1 MMNCT
6 RVRPGTHLLALVTAF
21 VLPALASAQDVVMT
35 STPDKWQF
43 SILGYLWA
51 PTIKGSLHF
60 PIANTGASFNLDPN
74 DIFNNINAG
83 FMGSFGVQYNRWGF
97 FTDMLYMDLGK
108 SKTGQR
114 DFTLPN
120 QSTVGISAY
129 VNLDMKAWIVTSAV
143 QYRVVEQPDFI
154 MSSFVGARY
163 LYLKP
168 SLSWY
173 FTRDPDDPTVPRG
186 GERSISGDKVDAIIG
201 FKGQWMFGEH
211 HAWALPFYADV
222 GGGGSKLTWQLAG
235 GVAYHWE
242 AWEFGA
248 LYRKINYHINS
259 SGVTDLSIAGPMI
272 GAVYRW

>member
-1 MMNCT
+1 MNCT
-6 RVRPGTHLLALVTAF
+6 RVRPGRPLLALIASLL
-21 VLPALASAQDVVMT
+21 LPALASAQDVVMT
-35 STPDKWQF
+35 SNTDKWQF

-51 PTIKGSLHF
+51 PTIKGSLSF
-60 PIANTGASFNLDPN
+60 PIANTGGSFNLDPN
-74 DIFNNINAG
+74 DIFNNINAA
-83 FMGSFGVQYNRWGF
+83 FMGSFGVMYNRWGF
-97 FTDMLYMDLGK
+97 FTDVLYLDLGHSK
-108 SKTGQR
+108 SGQK

-120 QSTVGISAY
+120 QDTVGISAY
-129 VNLDMKAWIVTSAV
+129 VNLDMKAWIVTSAF
-143 QYRVVEQPDFI
+143 QYRVVEQPDFV
-154 MSSFVGARY
+154 MNTLVGARY

-173 FTRDPDDPTVPRG
+173 FSRNPDDPTVPRG

-211 HAWALPFYADV
+211 HAWAIPVYADV

-235 GVAYHWE
+235 GVAYHWQ

-259 SGVTDLSIAGPMI
+259 SGLTDLSIAGPMI